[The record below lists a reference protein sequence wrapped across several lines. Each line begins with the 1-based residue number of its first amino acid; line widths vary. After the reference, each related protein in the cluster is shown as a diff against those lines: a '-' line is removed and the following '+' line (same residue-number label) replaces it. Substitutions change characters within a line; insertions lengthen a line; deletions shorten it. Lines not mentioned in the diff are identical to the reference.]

1 MYIDSMT
8 ITAFVVFAVAMVVFV
23 KRCFINS
30 CIDEDDDRPV
40 IEHDVEPG
48 NRS

>member
-8 ITAFVVFAVAMVVFV
+8 VTAFVVFAVALVVYV

-30 CIDEDDDRPV
+30 CIDKNDDRPV

-48 NRS
+48 NG

>member
-8 ITAFVVFAVAMVVFV
+8 ITAFVVFAVAMAVFV
-23 KRCFINS
+23 KQCFVNS
-30 CIDEDDDRPV
+30 CILKDDRPG

-48 NRS
+48 DRS

>member
-8 ITAFVVFAVAMVVFV
+8 ITAFVVFVVAMAVFV
-23 KRCFINS
+23 KQCFINS
-30 CIDEDDDRPV
+30 CIPKGDKPDV
-40 IEHDVEPG
+40 EHDVEPG

>member
-8 ITAFVVFAVAMVVFV
+8 ITAFVVFAVAMAMFV
-23 KRCFINS
+23 KHCFINS
-30 CIDEDDDRPV
+30 CIEKDDDKPV
-40 IEHDVEPG
+40 VENDVEPG